1 MMASARRRLRLYAA
15 AWLLLQAASLSALV
29 PRDCCAAHAH
39 QRAATVEKP
48 GSVCP
53 LHRGESSEAGT
64 EPADR
69 CTMRDSCAGPA
80 STLFT
85 LFSNQGVLPDPLVIQ
100 PDDGASLVT
109 ATPREQLIC
118 RLSSPDPPPPRA

>member
-1 MMASARRRLRLYAA
+1 MASVRRRLRLYVA

-39 QRAATVEKP
+39 QRVATVEEP
-48 GSVCP
+48 GSLCP
-53 LHRGESSEAGT
+53 LHRAESGEAGT
-64 EPADR
+64 EPANR
-69 CTMRDSCAGPA
+69 CSMRESCAGPA

-85 LFSNQGVLPDPLVIQ
+85 LFSSQGVLPDPLVIQ
-100 PDDGASLVT
+100 PADGASLVT
-109 ATPREQLIC
+109 ATPREQLVC